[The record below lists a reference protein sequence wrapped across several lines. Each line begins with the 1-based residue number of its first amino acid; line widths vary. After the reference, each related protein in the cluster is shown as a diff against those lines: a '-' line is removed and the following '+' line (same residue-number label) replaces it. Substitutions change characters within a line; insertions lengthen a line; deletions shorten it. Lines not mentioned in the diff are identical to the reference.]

1 MSVLSASAAI
11 YGLLPA
17 AADVPFD
24 DKGYHTEN
32 PILAP
37 TKELVIASV
46 ASLIVFG
53 LLWKFAWPSIK
64 KSFNDRTAGIQKE
77 LDDSSAAKVTAE
89 SEAVEIRRAQ
99 GNIESERERLHAEA
113 EAQAEALIADGRLR
127 IEAEMAELEARAEAD
142 ILAAQGRSTDE
153 LRSEIATLL
162 GYLVAFLLY
171 MMIALYGQTILRNVL
186 EEKTTR
192 VAEVVVSSVSTDTLL
207 AGKVLGSGM
216 VAITQV
222 LSWIALTIG
231 MLVYLGPIL
240 FGKMGTQAA
249 SAQAAASRGLPADAI
264 TNALPSPG
272 TALVIFAF
280 FILGFIFYSAL
291 FAASGAMVSSQ
302 EDVQQAAMPV
312 MLMLVSSVL
321 FLQPILLAPG
331 SNLSRVMSLIPFSA
345 PILMPLRMSLVP
357 VPWWELAASLGG
369 VALAC
374 VAAIWVS
381 ARIYRVGLLMY
392 GKRPSFSELAR
403 WVRYAN

>member
-1 MSVLSASAAI
+1 M
-11 YGLLPA
+11 LPS

-153 LRSEIATLL
+153 LRSEIA
-162 GYLVAFLLY
+162 
-171 MMIALYGQTILRNVL
+171 RH
-186 EEKTTR
+186 
-192 VAEVVVSSVSTDTLL
+192 
-207 AGKVLGSGM
+207 SG
-216 VAITQV
+216 VAIERIVNET
-222 LSWIALTIG
+222 LD
-231 MLVYLGPIL
+231 
-240 FGKMGTQAA
+240 
-249 SAQAAASRGLPADAI
+249 DATHQQLI
-264 TNALPSPG
+264 E
-272 TALVIFAF
+272 
-280 FILGFIFYSAL
+280 GFI
-291 FAASGAMVSSQ
+291 Q
-302 EDVQQAAMPV
+302 
-312 MLMLVSSVL
+312 
-321 FLQPILLAPG
+321 
-331 SNLSRVMSLIPFSA
+331 
-345 PILMPLRMSLVP
+345 
-357 VPWWELAASLGG
+357 
-369 VALAC
+369 
-374 VAAIWVS
+374 
-381 ARIYRVGLLMY
+381 RVGAST
-392 GKRPSFSELAR
+392 GAR
-403 WVRYAN
+403 RAGHVR